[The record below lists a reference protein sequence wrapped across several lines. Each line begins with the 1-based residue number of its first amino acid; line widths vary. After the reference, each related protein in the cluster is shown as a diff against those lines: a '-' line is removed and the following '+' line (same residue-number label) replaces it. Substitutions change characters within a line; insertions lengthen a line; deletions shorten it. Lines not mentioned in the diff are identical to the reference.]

1 MLNSITA
8 QNQEIL
14 RKVKRDTIESLNAL
28 YEGTEMVLNAFKS
41 GIFWLPNIEG
51 TGHPWDLSW
60 CLKILTHKQM
70 LQRMPIALE
79 QVKAGNTS
87 ENLLNKILEIIYS
100 LYQSKEITKKVCN
113 NIMNSK
119 VIGNIK

>member
-28 YEGTEMVLNAFKS
+28 YEGTEMVLNAFNS

-70 LQRMPIALE
+70 LQRLPIALE

-87 ENLLNKILEIIYS
+87 ENLLNKILKIIYS
-100 LYQSKEITKKVCN
+100 LYQAKAITKKVCN